1 MASRGCE
8 AVVAA
13 ASEGRR
19 KHPDNGSA
27 PDSASKLV
35 LNGPRPAAPEMKG
48 VYIQQA
54 AAMVGASA
62 SALRQWEE
70 SGLIHPSRTPS
81 GYRIYTAGDIDRLR
95 RVQQLLADGINLSG
109 VHRLLEDNGAS
120 VTAHHSG
127 ESSSLGG
134 VGPAVRAF
142 RFRHEM
148 TLRDLAEV
156 TALSPSYISAVER
169 SLTSPS
175 IASLQKLAKAL
186 GTNVL
191 TLLGEGRQAPEQPVT
206 RAGERPI
213 LQSNKGVTI
222 EDLSIGK
229 TDLEPII
236 MTIEPGCGSDG
247 PLSHAGE
254 EFLYMLKGAMR
265 LRLDGTD
272 DYDLSVGDGMA
283 YDSVRPHQFSNV
295 SDEPA
300 VVIWINTPRTF

>member
-1 MASRGCE
+1 MVSAVPHGRG
-8 AVVAA
+8 ADARNRLAPDA
-13 ASEGRR
+13 ASA
-19 KHPDNGSA
+19 PAPNGH
-27 PDSASKLV
+27 
-35 LNGPRPAAPEMKG
+35 RPPALEVNG

-70 SGLIHPSRTPS
+70 SGLVLPSRTRS
-81 GYRIYTAGDIDRLR
+81 GYRVYTYADIERLR

-109 VHRLLEDNGAS
+109 VHRLLEDNAEAA
-120 VTAHHSG
+120 TAHHSG
-127 ESSSLGG
+127 EGRSPGG
-134 VGPAVRAF
+134 VGPAVHAF
-142 RFRHEM
+142 RVRHEM
-148 TLRDLAEV
+148 TLRDLADV
-156 TALSPSYISAVER
+156 TGLSPSYISAVER

-191 TLLGEGRQAPEQPVT
+191 TLLGEGREAPDQPVT
-206 RAGERPI
+206 RAGQRPI

-236 MTIEPGCGSDG
+236 ITIEPGCGSDG

-254 EFLYMLKGAMR
+254 EFLYMLKGTMR

-272 DYDLSVGDGMA
+272 DYDLAVGDGMA

-295 SDEPA
+295 ADEPA